1 MKTRILFFT
10 MIAAALSFSC
20 QKAELENNDVV
31 DNGTNNEIVDFVPGP
46 GKILAVSP
54 TGTETKIA
62 FGDAVDGK
70 YPVVWT
76 NNDAIKVYSENSAA
90 GEKYTFEGDNAS
102 SAVFTGNPVEGTT
115 RYAVFPE
122 TRAYGLEEGKLKI
135 SFGAL
140 KKQDYHTSV
149 QANGSNLKYMPLWAK
164 EGNGADTGKF
174 VFDNLCGV
182 VSFRFNDYQEL
193 RGMKITSV
201 KITSASKYISG
212 VATLDPADGSFTLAA
227 ENIDTPDADKE
238 IVVSRDAGLAIANTN
253 TSPSIEDAGV
263 KGYLIAL
270 PAGEYP
276 GGDLTVTITDSFGR
290 VFTRTV
296 NSPLTVRP
304 GFDKTFKT
312 LSFTFAY
319 GDANSIIVNPNTPTP
334 IEFNIGAKY
343 SFSTDL
349 SVEKMIDVKDA
360 DGKVYGLD
368 SLSVSILWQV
378 EEDGTTKDGDLIT
391 VGGISDNKVTITPKG
406 KKGNAL
412 VALKDTKGVILWS
425 WHIWVVDGLNDQT
438 YTSFTSQPTF
448 MDRNLGATTT
458 AIANMNTVGLYYQYG
473 RKDPFAISKNFTPA
487 NDKSTPTYLSKVE
500 LTEFTERTTSNSN
513 MSWSIK
519 NPDKRINCA
528 TKITSLDQVWKKGL
542 TRWLSSMAAVEKNW
556 GAPTTD
562 KSLAQS
568 NTTNGGYKTIYDPCP
583 SGYRVPEFYYYA
595 DLNTSTNTTLADDKS
610 GYNVTYDG
618 SNITHYPFSG
628 TLNAASYSG
637 VSGGVI
643 AYGSRGMYWTSSLLK
658 DGDNEGAAGVFYNG
672 SYLYATSMNRM
683 MFYGMAANIRCMK
696 IQ

>member
-1 MKTRILFFT
+1 
-10 MIAAALSFSC
+10 MIAAALTFSC

-31 DNGTNNEIVDFVPGP
+31 DNGTNNEVVDFVPGP

-149 QANGSNLKYMPLWAK
+149 QANGSNLKYMPMWAK
-164 EGNGADTGKF
+164 EGEGDDTGKF
-174 VFDNLCGV
+174 VFNNLCGV

-227 ENIDTPDADKE
+227 ENEDTPDADKE
-238 IVVSRDAGLAIANTN
+238 IVVSREVGLAIANTN
-253 TSPSIEDAGV
+253 TSPSIEDPGV

-276 GGDLTVTITDSFGR
+276 AGDLTVTMTDSFGR

-296 NSPLTVRP
+296 NSLLRVLP
-304 GFDKTFKT
+304 GVDKTFKT

-319 GDANSIIVNPNTPTP
+319 GEANSIVVNPKTP

-360 DGKVYGLD
+360 AGKTYNLD
-368 SLSVSILWQV
+368 SLSVSVLWQI
-378 EEDGTTKDGDLIT
+378 EESGTTKDGDLIT

-425 WHIWVVDGLNDQT
+425 WHVWVVDGLTDQT
-438 YTSFTSQPTF
+438 YTALSTKGSPTF
-448 MDRNLGATTT
+448 MDRNLGATAT
-458 AIANMNTVGLYYQYG
+458 AAGNMNTVGLYYQYG
-473 RKDPFAISKNFTPA
+473 RKDPFVISKDFTPTK
-487 NDKSTPTYLSKVE
+487 DTSTPKWLSQVE
-500 LTEFTERTTSNSN
+500 LTAYTTRTTSNAT

-519 NPDKRINCA
+519 NPDTRINC
-528 TKITSLDQVWKKGL
+528 TTSITNTDQAWKKGL
-542 TRWLSSMAAVEKNW
+542 GRWLSSMAEVEKNW

-562 KSLAQS
+562 KTLDQA
-568 NTTNGGYKTIYDPCP
+568 NTVSGGYKTIYDPCP
-583 SGYRVPEFYYYA
+583 AGYRVPEFYYYA
-595 DLNTSTNTTLADDKS
+595 GLSKDTNTTLSSDS
-610 GYNVTYDG
+610 NGYDVMYDG
-618 SNITHYPFSG
+618 ENTTHYPFSG
-628 TLNAASYSG
+628 TLNAATYNS
-637 VSGGVI
+637 VQGGVI
-643 AYGSRGMYWTSSLLK
+643 YYGNRGMYWTTTLLK
-658 DGDNEGAAGVFYNG
+658 NGDDLGAAGVFYNG
-672 SYLYATSMNRM
+672 TYLYATSMNRL
-683 MFYGMAANIRCMK
+683 MFYGMAANIRCLK